1 MDIFEQDAM
10 LQSMQILVDTREQ
23 NTERARKRY
32 STFGVPYSRATLSY
46 GDYCYNAQLP
56 NGDWLFKEGEIVAA
70 PIVIERKMNLD
81 ELAMCFT
88 RERDRFERE
97 FQRAKANNARIFL
110 LIENATWENLLN
122 GRYRSK
128 YNQNAFLASLAA
140 WIIRYDLQ
148 LIFCKEETSGR
159 LIKEFLYR
167 DLKERIGRG
176 EYDARQCD
184 ADDQGGTVGEID
196 SAHGS

>member
-1 MDIFEQDAM
+1 MDLFEQEKT
-10 LQSMQILVDTREQ
+10 LKSMTILVDTREQ
-23 NTERARKRY
+23 DTERARRRY
-32 STFGVPYSRATLSY
+32 NTFGVPYSRAKLSY

-56 NGDWLFKEGEIVAA
+56 DGKWLFEEGQVVKA
-70 PIVIERKMNLD
+70 PIVIERKMSLD

-88 RERDRFERE
+88 KERDRFERE
-97 FQRAKANNARIFL
+97 FQRAKENNARVFL

-122 GRYRSK
+122 GKYRSR
-128 YNQNAFLASLAA
+128 YNQTAFLASLAA

-159 LIKEFLYR
+159 LIREFLYR

-176 EYDARQCD
+176 EYDT
-184 ADDQGGTVGEID
+184 G
-196 SAHGS
+196 